1 MLGTVVQSNPSLV
14 RMFLRANSAEELVRS
29 QLLTNV
35 RLGGQASYTDIQFAD
50 GFWYAWFLVDIE
62 KFPEIL
68 NGAESDISRPRTG

>member
-1 MLGTVVQSNPSLV
+1 MSGMLGTVVQGNPSLV
-14 RMFLRANSAEELVRS
+14 RMFLRADTAEKLVRL

-35 RLGGQASYTDIQFAD
+35 RLGGQANYTDIQFAD

-68 NGAESDISRPRTG
+68 DGAESNTG